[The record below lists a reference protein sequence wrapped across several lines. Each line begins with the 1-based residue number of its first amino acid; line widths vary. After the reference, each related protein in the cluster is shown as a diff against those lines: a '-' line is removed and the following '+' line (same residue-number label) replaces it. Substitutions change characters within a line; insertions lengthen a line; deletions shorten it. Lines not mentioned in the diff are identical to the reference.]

1 MSFSATWTWVSAPR
15 LNAPSV
21 KRTRRPLRSIFRSPT
36 AIGSTLSGRMSHGTL
51 ATTWLPASASSRPV
65 VVPGLGRRTVTAVGV
80 PGTSVAVFGAG
91 RRAAGGPQRD
101 RRRLGG
107 VEVDRERVERTRPG
121 GRRVGGDAAGGRA
134 DAPAPARSAGR
145 SCGWAAAISVAR
157 SCCGESSGRARASLA
172 ASTATYAAATAVP
185 PVTPE
190 IVSALPSAARSGLGR
205 PPADGPWAVNVDA
218 LRAGAVSPL
227 GPRSRGAEAD
237 ARCRARASSTS
248 LAASPVTPITGA
260 AARPA
265 GSDGSGVSSGW
276 AIRTAAA
283 PTAAAAVAW
292 AAGFAPART
301 ITTLPRMRG
310 AASPR
315 TAGSVSSTGPAVL
328 PALGGVPASTAA
340 STLASRRRPAWCA
353 ARAPGR

>member
-21 KRTRRPLRSIFRSPT
+21 KRTRRPLRSIFSSPT
-36 AIGSTLSGRMSHGTL
+36 AIGSTSSGRMSHGTL

-80 PGTSVAVFGAG
+80 PGTSVAVFGVAVAPPVARSVTG
-91 RRAAGGPQRD
+91 ADWVALRSIASGSSGSDRA
-101 RRRLGG
+101 
-107 VEVDRERVERTRPG
+107 
-121 GRRVGGDAAGGRA
+121 VGGSAVMPLVGALTR
-134 DAPAPARSAGR
+134 PAPARSAGR

-190 IVSALPSAARSGLGR
+190 IVSALPSAARSGFGR

-227 GPRSRGAEAD
+227 GPRSGAPKLTLVPG
-237 ARCRARASSTS
+237 SSFEH
-248 LAASPVTPITGA
+248 V
-260 AARPA
+260 
-265 GSDGSGVSSGW
+265 
-276 AIRTAAA
+276 
-283 PTAAAAVAW
+283 
-292 AAGFAPART
+292 
-301 ITTLPRMRG
+301 
-310 AASPR
+310 
-315 TAGSVSSTGPAVL
+315 
-328 PALGGVPASTAA
+328 LGGVPGDADHGRGGAA
-340 STLASRRRPAWCA
+340 
-353 ARAPGR
+353 GRQ